1 MDDRIPLTSEDIA
14 ILELESDTVAGHTCK
29 LIRIAAPGLALGEL
43 RKAVGER
50 MEDVPE
56 LTRRLDDDPAHPAW
70 VPDPGFRL
78 SHHLGLYAN
87 GHAVSEPELR
97 EVTAQIFTEKLDR
110 TYPLWRIE
118 MVNLEDGG
126 TALIWRIHHVL
137 ADGTTAMRMARQL
150 LWDEGRGRA
159 DRGPADIRAGQRRV
173 GRRSR
178 STLRSANTSGGAGTS
193 STFSSGNSCAIRNRR
208 PSTGRSA
215 TDARSPSRPFR
226 CRASMTLPGR
236 RPGRP

>member
-150 LWDEGRGRA
+150 LWDEGHDELTAGRQISGRA
-159 DRGPADIRAGQRRV
+159 KAGRPAKPA
-173 GRRSR
+173 
-178 STLRSANTSGGAGTS
+178 TLRSANTSGGGGTS
-193 STFSSGNSCAIRNRR
+193 SAFSSGNSCAIRNRR

-226 CRASMTLPGR
+226 CRASTTLPGR
-236 RPGRP
+236 RRGRP